1 MLSANLLIF
10 KLVQK
15 IKTIELIWNEGLCIS
30 NDNKSP
36 LWYEHG
42 SVTSRL
48 FRILIDQTTNQPTD
62 EHEGS

>member
-1 MLSANLLIF
+1 MNVYTKFRIDNLKFLSYKIALRCSHHNAEH
-10 KLVQK
+10 KLR
-15 IKTIELIWNEGLCIS
+15 
-30 NDNKSP
+30 
-36 LWYEHG
+36 YEHG